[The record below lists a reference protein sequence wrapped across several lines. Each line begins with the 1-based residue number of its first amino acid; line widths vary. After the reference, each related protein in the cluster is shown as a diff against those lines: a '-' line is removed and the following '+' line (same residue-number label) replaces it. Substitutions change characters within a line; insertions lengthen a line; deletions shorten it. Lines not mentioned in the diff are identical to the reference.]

1 MLAYTKQ
8 LNEDIIL
15 NLDKFR
21 EVLNISARD
30 YDEYL
35 VYPPESIEEID
46 VKQPTVK
53 NGAAGNKTSTPA
65 EKAKD
70 NDKTKNT
77 DSAEDKA
84 TTAAET
90 NNVPANEANESATSD
105 KAEVAAN
112 KTAAINELKKKES
125 VDLAL
130 NSSDSG
136 LSGLLK
142 KQKAKQ
148 RAAKELALAGNIQA
162 EGLQQLLKSNV
173 TPKVAET
180 VIAETGLNEPVSSVD
195 ITVAED
201 VAVDK
206 NEPIAPIQTALL
218 PPSQQA
224 TPLPQA
230 SALSQPVTLPDI
242 YVAEKKSAPSA
253 ENGGVPFF
261 TIKDEPEAN
270 ILAQTRAA
278 IDKIMK
284 KLNATE
290 KKTKPKSVEIADAA
304 LSETN
309 TANKAAPVA
318 ENTTSNKPKQA
329 MRINPVV
336 ALNIGKSTTQ
346 PATDNKLKFASNRK
360 KFAAADTSAKSATNK
375 PLADV
380 SVQPEPIVTAKA
392 ESLTVSAPVLLPEQ
406 ASAVQPSESA
416 LPTGAPHN
424 SVLLEMIAVSD
435 RFSGADAADITKEA
449 LVSIEMPKVEK
460 SEKNLYI
467 FPKGA
472 PYAESGGTIGK
483 SMLGERPSEAVKTAH
498 NKYVF
503 AVGRNYSRPFSG
515 EVAKRASLSE
525 I

>member
-1 MLAYTKQ
+1 M
-8 LNEDIIL
+8 
-15 NLDKFR
+15 
-21 EVLNISARD
+21 
-30 YDEYL
+30 
-35 VYPPESIEEID
+35 
-46 VKQPTVK
+46 
-53 NGAAGNKTSTPA
+53 
-65 EKAKD
+65 
-70 NDKTKNT
+70 
-77 DSAEDKA
+77 
-84 TTAAET
+84 
-90 NNVPANEANESATSD
+90 
-105 KAEVAAN
+105 
-112 KTAAINELKKKES
+112 
-125 VDLAL
+125 
-130 NSSDSG
+130 
-136 LSGLLK
+136 LK

-148 RAAKELALAGNIQA
+148 RAAKELALAENIQA

-173 TPKVAET
+173 TPEVAET

-195 ITVAED
+195 IAVAED

-206 NEPIAPIQTALL
+206 NEPITPIQTALL
-218 PPSQQA
+218 TPSQQA

-230 SALSQPVTLPDI
+230 NPLSQSLTLPEEKNISTEIKTPADSQEEPVVAEMPKPVAKDI

-253 ENGGVPFF
+253 ENGDVPFF

-290 KKTKPKSVEIADAA
+290 KKTKPKSVQIADTA
-304 LSETN
+304 LSGTN
-309 TANKAAPVA
+309 TADKAAPVA

-406 ASAVQPSESA
+406 ASAVQPSESV

-449 LVSIEMPKVEK
+449 LVSIEMPQVEK

-503 AVGRNYSRPFSG
+503 AVGRNYSRSFSG